1 MSERDPRDPPDPQLD
16 EALSAL
22 LDGELDAAAEA
33 ELRARLERSPEAAS
47 RLRELEGVDS
57 ALRGVPEP
65 EVPGDLLARVHAAAR
80 SESPARTFA
89 RGRAPGGRRRWLAVG
104 GALAAAAAAAL
115 TLYLAPG
122 TSPPGDSRPPAPVAR
137 APEAPAPPAPQQR
150 TPQER
155 ASEPPPTRLAEKPR
169 PEGTPEIVEVP
180 QEAVA
185 ELDLGEASDEELL
198 LAMEL
203 ETLEDLELIEHLDL
217 LERLDE
223 LQGAERG

>member
-1 MSERDPRDPPDPQLD
+1 MSERDPRDPQLD

-33 ELRARLERSPEAAS
+33 ELRARLERSPEAAA

-57 ALRGVPEP
+57 ALRGIPEP
-65 EVPGDLLARVHAAAR
+65 EVSGDLLARVHAAAQSE
-80 SESPARTFA
+80 SESPLRASA
-89 RGRAPGGRRRWLAVG
+89 RGRAPRGGRRWLALG
-104 GALAAAAAAAL
+104 GALAAAAAAAAL
-115 TLYLAPG
+115 ALYLAPG
-122 TSPPGDSRPPAPVAR
+122 PAPPGDPRPQAPVAR
-137 APEAPAPPAPQQR
+137 APKAPAPPAPQQPA
-150 TPQER
+150 PQER
-155 ASEPPPTRLAEKPR
+155 APEAPPTRLAEKPR
-169 PEGTPEIVEVP
+169 PESAPEIVEALP
-180 QEAVA
+180 QAVA

>member
-1 MSERDPRDPPDPQLD
+1 MSERDPRDPQLD

-80 SESPARTFA
+80 SESPAHAVA
-89 RGRAPGGRRRWLAVG
+89 RGRAPHSRRRWLAVG
-104 GALAAAAAAAL
+104 AALAAAAAAAL
-115 TLYLAPG
+115 VLYLAPG
-122 TSPPGDSRPPAPVAR
+122 PAPPGDPRPPAPVAR
-137 APEAPAPPAPQQR
+137 APEAPAPQQR
-150 TPQER
+150 TPEER
-155 ASEPPPTRLAEKPR
+155 APEPPPTRLAEKPR
-169 PEGTPEIVEVP
+169 PEGAPEIVEAP

-185 ELDLGEASDEELL
+185 ELDLGEASDEEIL

>member
-1 MSERDPRDPPDPQLD
+1 MSERDPRDPQLD

-22 LDGELDAAAEA
+22 LDGELDAEAEA
-33 ELRARLERSPEAAS
+33 ALRARLEGSPEAAA
-47 RLRELEGVDS
+47 RLRELEGIDS
-57 ALRGVPEP
+57 ALRGIPEL
-65 EVPGDLLARVHAAAR
+65 EVPSDLLARVHAAAA
-80 SESPARTFA
+80 SESPARTSA
-89 RGRAPGGRRRWLAVG
+89 RGRAPRGGRRWLAVG

-115 TLYLAPG
+115 ALYLAPG
-122 TSPPGDSRPPAPVAR
+122 AAPPDDARPQAPVAR
-137 APEAPAPPAPQQR
+137 APEAPLLPAPAPRAPQQR
-150 TPQER
+150 AP
-155 ASEPPPTRLAEKPR
+155 EPPPTRLAERPR
-169 PEGTPEIVEVP
+169 PERAPQIVEAP

-185 ELDLGEASDEELL
+185 DLNLGEASDEELL

>member
-1 MSERDPRDPPDPQLD
+1 MSERDARDPQLD

-33 ELRARLERSPEAAS
+33 ALRARLERSPEAAS
-47 RLRELEGVDS
+47 RLRELEGVDL

-80 SESPARTFA
+80 SESPARAVA
-89 RGRAPGGRRRWLAVG
+89 RGRAPLGRRRWLAVG

-115 TLYLAPG
+115 ALVLAPG
-122 TSPPGDSRPPAPVAR
+122 PTPPGDPRPPSPVAR
-137 APEAPAPPAPQQR
+137 APEAPAPQQR
-150 TPQER
+150 TPEER
-155 ASEPPPTRLAEKPR
+155 APEPPPTRLAEKPR
-169 PEGTPEIVEVP
+169 PEGTPGIVEAP